1 VRVAEMGLRRV
12 LGRGEWLRGRGRGWE
27 LRKVEEKGGLRVFTV
42 TDSMVC
48 CYLPYLMTDVGF
60 FLFSGRLSAVD

>member
-1 VRVAEMGLRRV
+1 MAEMGLRRV
-12 LGRGEWLRGRGRGWE
+12 LGRGEWLRGRGRGRGWE

-48 CYLPYLMTDVGF
+48 C
-60 FLFSGRLSAVD
+60 